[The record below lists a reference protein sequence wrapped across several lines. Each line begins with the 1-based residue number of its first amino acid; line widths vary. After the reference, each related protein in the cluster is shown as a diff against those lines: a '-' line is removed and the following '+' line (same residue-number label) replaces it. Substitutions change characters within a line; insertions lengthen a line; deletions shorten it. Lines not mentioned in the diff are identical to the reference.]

1 MKLTTKAL
9 AAGLLATILIGSA
22 NAKDTASPRITVTN
36 LAYSQSVS
44 QYFEV
49 ARVKSNSTLNAQ
61 RHSVAATAS
70 ESGSYAAGTYSYI
83 EQGELGT
90 FTNDIKGALLQGT
103 SFRLV
108 QGKAFD
114 AGSPQPSKAEQVL
127 GQMQTGKMAKPS
139 RQPDVRDIIARIK
152 KGEFSGADYVLFGTV
167 SSIEFRDE
175 VSPLQGTSSE
185 TQQLSLDLV
194 ADFSLINTRTYEIKA
209 AFSAQGAGNDTK
221 IVSARDDVVRHNRG
235 KVIRETSQT
244 LSKDVYQ
251 QLVGQLGL
259 PDRSAD
265 EQESGS
271 SAARTREQVQQV
283 IILK

>member
-1 MKLTTKAL
+1 MKLTSKIL
-9 AAGLLATILIGSA
+9 AAGLLATFLSA
-22 NAKDTASPRITVTN
+22 SASAKGDTAPRIAVTN

-61 RHSVAATAS
+61 SHSVAATSS
-70 ESGSYAAGTYSYI
+70 ESGTYAAGTYSYI
-83 EQGELGT
+83 EQGELGS
-90 FTNDIKGALLQGT
+90 FTSDIKGALLKGT
-103 SFRLV
+103 SFHLM

-114 AGSPQPSKAEQVL
+114 GGAPQPSHAEQVL
-127 GQMQTGKMAKPS
+127 GQMQTGKMSRPT
-139 RQPDVRDIIARIK
+139 RQPDVRDIIARIR
-152 KGEFSGADYVLFGTV
+152 KGEFAGADYVLFGTV

-194 ADFSLINTRTYEIKA
+194 ADFSLISTSTYEIKA

-221 IVSARDDVVRHNRG
+221 IVSARGDVVRPNRG

-244 LSKDVYQ
+244 LAKNVYE
-251 QLVGQLGL
+251 QLTSQLGL
-259 PDRSAD
+259 PDRSTGED
-265 EQESGS
+265 SGAGA
-271 SAARTREQVQQV
+271 AARTHDNVQQV